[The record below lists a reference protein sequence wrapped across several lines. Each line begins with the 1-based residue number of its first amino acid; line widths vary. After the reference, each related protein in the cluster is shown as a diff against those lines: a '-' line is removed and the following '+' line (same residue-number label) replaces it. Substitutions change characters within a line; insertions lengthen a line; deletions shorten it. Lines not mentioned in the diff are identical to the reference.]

1 MAENTKLEEL
11 KKTYHKHLLDLNS
24 NLRKLDLLYNK
35 GFSGSANIKS
45 QNDYAE
51 QMMDILPTISSS
63 LMALQQLNNRRI
75 IYQDVQKRMMM
86 ANSILAGGVVSGD
99 HMVDNLT
106 RPGLEDH
113 FHDAD
118 LTHLPKDIASQK
130 QTSTTSSQVESIA
143 SQAEAPQHST
153 QHFSNLTESIQAQQP
168 QQSVASAPNSTT
180 DNHKAQPE
188 SQSEKEKALAD
199 AEFMYHYQRYLKQQE
214 AQKKLN
220 EQSAKPVNENESLQN
235 TQVAQTAQ
243 QPAPSAQTQAQPT
256 SQAQHT
262 AQPQDYVGS
271 AQSTT
276 GFGAARANQAAMK
289 HEAGRGK
296 GAGADQHQPQKSQKS
311 QEEHVEHTETH
322 DRPQGVSAKPEMEI
336 KWPGDSYF
344 VDKQGHT
351 TPADEKHK
359 DDQTATKSN
368 EQSNDKNDNIS
379 DEYIHNLL
387 KDQLRGL

>member
-11 KKTYHKHLLDLNS
+11 KKAYHKHLLDLNS

-118 LTHLPKDIASQK
+118 LAHLPKDVASQK
-130 QTSTTSSQVESIA
+130 QTSATSSQVESIA
-143 SQAEAPQHST
+143 SQAEVPQHST
-153 QHFSNLTESIQAQQP
+153 QHDSSLTESIPAQQP
-168 QQSVASAPNSTT
+168 QQSVASVQSVTA
-180 DNHKAQPE
+180 DNHKTQSE

-199 AEFMYHYQRYLKQQE
+199 AEFMHHYQRYLKQQE
-214 AQKKLN
+214 AQKQLN
-220 EQSAKPVNENESLQN
+220 KQSVKPTNENEPLQN
-235 TQVAQTAQ
+235 AQAAQ

-262 AQPQDYVGS
+262 VQPQDYVGS

-276 GFGAARANQAAMK
+276 GFGAARANQTSMN
-289 HEAGRGK
+289 HEAERGK
-296 GAGADQHQPQKSQKS
+296 GAGADQHQPQKSQA
-311 QEEHVEHTETH
+311 EHVEHPEAH

-351 TPADEKHK
+351 TPADEKNK
-359 DDQTATKSN
+359 DDQTTTKSN